1 MTLFFE
7 VLAVA
12 SLIVGVTD
20 LVVSLYHNSQRKKEI
35 VVIDAAIKAVSAD
48 SKSSVQSAESDL
60 RKEIS
65 GIRDHATATRAFAE
79 SKALRNTVVVSTSDH
94 AQIVKDHRR

>member
-1 MTLFFE
+1 MTLLFE
-7 VLAVA
+7 VLAGV
-12 SLIVGVTD
+12 SLIVGFTD

-35 VVIDAAIKAVSAD
+35 AAVNEAVRVASEN
-48 SKSSVQSAESDL
+48 SKSSEENL

-65 GIRDHATATRAFAE
+65 SIRDHATATRAFAE

>member
-1 MTLFFE
+1 MTLFL
-7 VLAVA
+7 VLAVV
-12 SLIVGVTD
+12 SLIVGLTN
-20 LVVSLYHNSQRKKEI
+20 LYQNSQRKQEI

-48 SKSSVQSAESDL
+48 SKSSEEKL

-65 GIRDHATATRAFAE
+65 SEISSIRDHAAATRAFAE

-94 AQIVKDHRR
+94 SQIVKDHRR

>member
-7 VLAVA
+7 VLSAA

-20 LVVSLYHNSQRKKEI
+20 FAVSLYHNSERKKEI
-35 VVIDAAIKAVSAD
+35 VAVNEEVRVVSAD
-48 SKSSVQSAESDL
+48 SKSAEESL

-65 GIRDHATATRAFAE
+65 SIREHATATRAFAE

>member
-1 MTLFFE
+1 MILFCI
-7 VLAVA
+7 AVV
-12 SLIVGVTD
+12 SLIVG
-20 LVVSLYHNSQRKKEI
+20 LSNLYQNCQRKKEI

-65 GIRDHATATRAFAE
+65 SIRDHATATRSFAE
-79 SKALRNTVVVSTSDH
+79 SKALRNTVVVSVADH
-94 AQIVKDHRR
+94 AQIVRDHKG

>member
-1 MTLFFE
+1 MNLFL
-7 VLAVA
+7 VLAVVG
-12 SLIVGVTD
+12 LIVGLSNV
-20 LVVSLYHNSQRKKEI
+20 YQNRQRKKEI
-35 VVIDAAIKAVSAD
+35 VVLDAAIKALGAD

-65 GIRDHATATRAFAE
+65 SIRDHATATRAFAE

>member
-1 MTLFFE
+1 MILFS
-7 VLAVA
+7 VLAVV

-20 LVVSLYHNSQRKKEI
+20 LAVSLCHNSRRKTEI
-35 VVIDAAIKAVSAD
+35 AAVNEAVRVASAD
-48 SKSSVQSAESDL
+48 SKSSEENL

-65 GIRDHATATRAFAE
+65 SIRDHATATRTFAE